1 MKNEEIIILL
11 LIALVI
17 YLIYN
22 KTEYENFNITENSDI
37 NKEISEDLKLK
48 GYKLIKVPNFFQV
61 FGLNNLSRN
70 FEFPGD
76 NDNNWKLFTN
86 TDLIEN
92 EGLASLISFDK
103 FDEIP
108 MYDTSGKHIR
118 VTGFKKP
125 SAVIGIMT
133 PTKIA
138 PSGQWL
144 KSFIWIG
151 SSNWI
156 QNTNAKKVILWAN
169 HKNNIDI
176 KLNKNGLIDD
186 AIKIYEFEVGQK
198 DTLLTGKE
206 YFIDNYK
213 SKNHPPYTTYY
224 FQIINNWGN
233 PNIVKVGGLILNYE
247 I

>member
-1 MKNEEIIILL
+1 MKNEQIIILL
-11 LIALVI
+11 LIALII

-22 KTEYENFNITENSDI
+22 KKEYENFNITKNSDNNIDI
-37 NKEISEDLKLK
+37 NEYWKLRGYNLLK
-48 GYKLIKVPNFFQV
+48 IPNFFEV
-61 FGLNNLSRN
+61 FGLKNLSKN
-70 FEFPGD
+70 FEFMG
-76 NDNNWKLFTN
+76 DNNWKLFTN
-86 TDLIEN
+86 TDLIKD
-92 EGLASLISFDK
+92 EGLASLISTDK
-103 FDEIP
+103 FDDIR
-108 MYDTSGKHIR
+108 MYDPSGKNIR

-133 PTKIA
+133 PTKIT

-156 QNTNAKKVILWAN
+156 ENTNAKKVILWAN

-176 KLNKNGLIDD
+176 KLNKDGLIDD
-186 AIKIYEFEVGQK
+186 AIKIYEFEVGQQ

-206 YFIDNYK
+206 YFINNYK

-233 PNIVKVGGLILNYE
+233 PNTVKVGGLILNYE

>member
-1 MKNEEIIILL
+1 MKNEQIIILL
-11 LIALVI
+11 LTALVI
-17 YLIYN
+17 YLLYN
-22 KTEYENFNITENSDI
+22 KTEYENFDMNENSNN
-37 NKEISEDLKLK
+37 NKDISEYWKLR
-48 GYKLIKVPNFFQV
+48 GYNLLKVPNFFEV
-61 FGLNNLSRN
+61 FGLNNLSKN
-70 FEFPGD
+70 FEFAG
-76 NDNNWKLFTN
+76 DNNWKLFTN
-86 TDLIEN
+86 TDLIKD
-92 EGLASLISFDK
+92 EGLASLLSSNNFD
-103 FDEIP
+103 DIR
-108 MYDTSGKHIR
+108 MYDPSGKNLR

-151 SSNWI
+151 TSNWI
-156 QNTNAKKVILWAN
+156 ENTNAKKVILWAN

-213 SKNHPPYTTYY
+213 SKNHPPFTTYY

-233 PNIVKVGGLILNYE
+233 PNTVKVGGLILNYE

>member
-1 MKNEEIIILL
+1 MKNEQIIILL

-17 YLIYN
+17 YLLYN
-22 KTEYENFNITENSDI
+22 KTEYENFNMNENSNN
-37 NKEISEDLKLK
+37 NKDISEYWKLR
-48 GYKLIKVPNFFQV
+48 GYNLLKVPNFFEV
-61 FGLNNLSRN
+61 FGLNNLSKN
-70 FEFPGD
+70 FEFVG
-76 NDNNWKLFTN
+76 DNNWKLFTN
-86 TDLIEN
+86 TDLIKD
-92 EGLASLISFDK
+92 EGLASLLSSNNFD
-103 FDEIP
+103 DIR
-108 MYDTSGKHIR
+108 MYDPSGKNLR

-151 SSNWI
+151 TSNWI
-156 QNTNAKKVILWAN
+156 ENTNAKKVILWAN

-213 SKNHPPYTTYY
+213 SKNHPPFTTYY

-233 PNIVKVGGLILNYE
+233 PNTVKVGGLILNYE